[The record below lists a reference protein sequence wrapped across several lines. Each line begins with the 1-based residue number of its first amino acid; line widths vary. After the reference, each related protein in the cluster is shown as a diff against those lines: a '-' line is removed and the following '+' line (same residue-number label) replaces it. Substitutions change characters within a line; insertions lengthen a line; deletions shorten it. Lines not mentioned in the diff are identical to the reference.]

1 MTAQQEAT
9 GVVSAALLKK
19 AQDDAAAAVEKV
31 TTLRGPSA
39 RKVAYAA
46 LDAGGEALRAEHTM
60 RLGIGPRRAWIIAGL
75 AVAAVDLVLYG
86 ATAAGKRPRT
96 VRALAGAAIL
106 GRAGLY
112 AYSQHWQ
119 RETRARIRNGLAA
132 GVAGGKP

>member
-1 MTAQQEAT
+1 MTAQREAR
-9 GVVSAALLKK
+9 GVVSEALLKK
-19 AQDDAAAAVEKV
+19 AQQEATAAVEKM
-31 TTLRGPSA
+31 TTLRGASA

-46 LDAGGEALRAEHTM
+46 LDAGGDSLRAEHTM
-60 RLGIGPRRAWIIAGL
+60 RIGIGPGRAWIFAGL

-86 ATAAGKRPRT
+86 ATAAGKRPRA
-96 VRALAGAAIL
+96 VRVLAAAAIA

-112 AYSQHWQ
+112 AYSQHQQ